1 MNSASAPKT
10 WKTRR
15 PPGVVVSR
23 LSCSEVKPISRR
35 RRSATVARTRGRRGI
50 TPVVAVSGSPG
61 GRVSIAGMVCYR
73 PGHRSRLIYRPHRYQ
88 WRAGEVASFTW
99 TDYRDLLITAHRHL
113 DAPIVVIWDNL
124 NWHTCAEMQWFIQAG
139 DDWRTVVRLP
149 PYAPDLNPAEG
160 IWSLL
165 NRGVLANLAVCSLDH
180 LIRVIEHGLKKIQY
194 CPHLID
200 GCLAETGLLLKPP

>member
-1 MNSASAPKT
+1 M
-10 WKTRR
+10 
-15 PPGVVVSR
+15 
-23 LSCSEVKPISRR
+23 
-35 RRSATVARTRGRRGI
+35 
-50 TPVVAVSGSPG
+50 VAVSGSPG